1 MKKTIAIIISIVII
15 CLNVFELI
23 HAGFF
28 RDAHPNINIGEVEL
42 YFLWE
47 SFFLSIAFL
56 MTILYFIAKQNV
68 KNSQLTDK
76 CIILLIAVLVCL
88 NIFVGVKYYSIV
100 KDYSLKKVEETDY
113 IASEYLRGTSLDEL
127 KKYEC

>member
-1 MKKTIAIIISIVII
+1 MKKIIAIIISIVII

-28 RDAHPNINIGEVEL
+28 RDAHPNINIAEVES
-42 YFLWE
+42 YFFWG

-56 MTILYFIAKQNV
+56 MTIIYFISKQNV
-68 KNSQLTDK
+68 KKNSQVTDK

-100 KDYSLKKVEETDY
+100 KDCSLKKVEETDY
-113 IASEYLRGTSLDEL
+113 IASEHLRSTSLEEL
-127 KKYEC
+127 Q

>member
-1 MKKTIAIIISIVII
+1 MKKIIAIIISIVII

-28 RDAHPNINIGEVEL
+28 RDAHPNINIAEVES
-42 YFLWE
+42 YFFWG

-56 MTILYFIAKQNV
+56 MTI
-68 KNSQLTDK
+68 
-76 CIILLIAVLVCL
+76 LIAVLVCL

-100 KDYSLKKVEETDY
+100 KDCSLKKVEETDY
-113 IASEYLRGTSLDEL
+113 IASEHLRSTSLDEL
-127 KKYEC
+127 Q